1 MISYSIFVVDD
12 EQSSRNGITL
22 ALKNTYTARGFE
34 TAEDALDVFIKKA
47 PDLVLLDIGLPGIS
61 GIEALKKMKEINPE
75 VIVIMITAFE
85 DINTVISAMKLGA
98 YDYVVKPVHMEK
110 LLVTIKNALETIRLR
125 KEVRFL
131 QEKQLSENIPCF
143 IGESKEIQNIMEFV
157 ERVAQSPDTPVLVYG
172 ETGTGK
178 ELIASSIHFK
188 SPNFKGPFIT
198 LNCAAIPKDLI
209 ESELFGY
216 EKGAFSGAHQT
227 GKTGMVEKAAGGT
240 LFLDEVGDLG
250 LEAQAKFLRFLEDG
264 EYYRVGGTEKLNVK
278 TRVVSA
284 TNRNLEDMVKN
295 ERFRQDLFYRLA
307 VIKVEIPALTKRTD
321 DILPIANHFLI
332 EFSKKFNKTF
342 TGISPATEEAL
353 LNHEWQGN
361 IRELKNC
368 LERAVLTGNGPLLSL
383 EEIGLLNNTNK
394 EVEENGDIENNQ
406 AVISES
412 GTDIDSILRSTEKKY
427 FKKALELSKGNE
439 SKAARLLNLNYYTF
453 RHRRKKLDIS

>member
-1 MISYSIFVVDD
+1 MIDYSIFVVDD

-22 ALKNTYTARGFE
+22 ALKNTYAAQGFE
-34 TAEDALDVFIKKA
+34 TAEDALDVFMKNA
-47 PDLVLLDIGLPGIS
+47 PDLVLLDIGLPGMS
-61 GIEALKKMKEINPE
+61 GIDALRKMKEINPE

-98 YDYVVKPVHMEK
+98 YDYVVKPIHMEK

-125 KEVRFL
+125 KEVQFL
-131 QEKQLSENIPCF
+131 QEKKLSENIPCF

-178 ELIASSIHFK
+178 ELIASAIHFK

-227 GKTGMVEKAAGGT
+227 GKKGMVEKAAGGT

-250 LEAQAKFLRFLEDG
+250 LEAQAKLLRFLEDG

-332 EFSKKFNKTF
+332 EFSKKFNKSF
-342 TGISPATEEAL
+342 TGISSSAEETL

-368 LERAVLTGNGPLLSL
+368 LERAVLTGNGSLLSL
-383 EEIGLLNNTNK
+383 ENIGLLNNTIK
-394 EVEENGDIENNQ
+394 EVSENGDNADNQ
-406 AVISES
+406 VVISES
-412 GTDIDSILRSTEKKY
+412 GTDIDSILSTTERKY
-427 FKKALELSKGNE
+427 FKKALEISRGNE

-453 RHRRKKLDIS
+453 RHRRKKLNI

>member
-1 MISYSIFVVDD
+1 MLNYSIFIVDD

-22 ALKNTYTARGFE
+22 ALKNSYTAQGFE
-34 TAEDALDVFIKKA
+34 NAETALEAFTTHT
-47 PDLVLLDIGLPGIS
+47 PDLILLDIGLPGMS
-61 GIEALKKMKEINPE
+61 GIEALKKIKEIDPE
-75 VIVIMITAFE
+75 IIVIMITAFE
-85 DINTVISAMKLGA
+85 DINTVITAMKLGA
-98 YDYVVKPVHMEK
+98 YDYVVKPIHIET
-110 LLVTIKNALETIRLR
+110 LLVTIENALETIRLR

-131 QEKQLSENIPCF
+131 QEKTLSENIPCF
-143 IGESKEIQNIMEFV
+143 IGESKSIQNIMEFV
-157 ERVAQSPDTPVLVYG
+157 DRVAQSPDTPVLVCG

-227 GKTGMVEKAAGGT
+227 GKKGMVEKAAGGT

-250 LEAQAKFLRFLEDG
+250 LEAQAKLLRFLEDG

-284 TNRNLEDMVKN
+284 TNRDLEDMIGN
-295 ERFRQDLFYRLA
+295 SLFRQDLYYRLA
-307 VIKVEIPALTKRTD
+307 VIKVEIPKLSKRTD
-321 DILPIANHFLI
+321 DILPIANHFLL
-332 EFSKKFNKTF
+332 EFSNKFNKTF
-342 TGISPATEEAL
+342 TGISPEAEKIL

-368 LERAVLTGNGPLLSL
+368 LERAVLTGNGPLLSP
-383 EEIGLLNNTNK
+383 EDIGLPPGAEPVPDRPVPAEDGTVSLP
-394 EVEENGDIENNQ
+394 G
-406 AVISES
+406 S
-412 GTDIDSILRSTEKKY
+412 GTDIDAILRATEKKY
-427 FKKALELSKGNE
+427 FQKALELSGGNE

-453 RHRRKKLDIS
+453 RHRRKKLGL